1 MTTTKP
7 QTSRRRAQP
16 RATKVRPL
24 SQPTWIQHIL
34 VPIDF
39 SQTSH
44 QALDFALPLAEQFR
58 ARISLVHVIE
68 PIIYPQEIGPIAISE
83 TRLADSAIKELTS
96 LAHETIPAARLNKVL
111 TRAGQA
117 FREIAD
123 AAREL
128 KVDLIVITTHGHTG
142 LTRVLVGSTAERI
155 VRHAHCAVLTVRSS
169 TATQPPR

>member
-7 QTSRRRAQP
+7 ETSRRRAQP
-16 RATKVRPL
+16 RAAKARPSL
-24 SQPTWIQHIL
+24 QPTWIQHIL

-39 SQTSH
+39 SQSSQ
-44 QALDFALPLAEQFR
+44 QALHFALPLAEQFR
-58 ARISLVHVIE
+58 ARISLLHVIE

-83 TRLADSAIKELTS
+83 ARLADSAVKELTS
-96 LAHETIPAARLNKVL
+96 LARATIPASLLDKVL

-117 FREIAD
+117 FREITD

-142 LTRVLVGSTAERI
+142 LTRVLLGSTAERI
-155 VRHAHCAVLTVRSS
+155 VRHAHCAVLTVRSGPAS
-169 TATQPPR
+169 RT